1 MYCILDQSLVF
12 RAPCNNRGL
21 CLETY
26 CLCNQGYSNQSDW
39 IDGSCIKDVEGIKI
53 ANIILTSLAF
63 LAFCATL
70 FKAFMLFRQKRYT
83 TAKISVLMS
92 LPPLIIGTY
101 CLITLITNEKNLKD
115 SVVLTVLMILLNLV
129 WQIGAIVINRWLI
142 LSTASATSFNNPEAA
157 KQAKYVVWSLT
168 TASAI
173 VFVALAVLHI
183 LLLIYKFDIIHRIYT
198 TIMSFYVLSHIA
210 PYLFSRKMEM
220 HIQEHIRMSNQV
232 GSEDRVEKRLNRLSN
247 NMANIRSSFSGTIMY
262 LHNIIFVLFTDF
274 SPYYLQINFILGI
287 ISAVGCYRLFP
298 NKEDTSNNSSTL
310 SDSGR
315 TTMVIKTSTSD
326 SNF

>member
-1 MYCILDQSLVF
+1 MYCILEQSLAF

-21 CLETY
+21 CVETY

-39 IDGSCIKDVEGIKI
+39 IDGSCIKDVEGVKI
-53 ANIILTSLAF
+53 TNIILTSLAF
-63 LAFCATL
+63 LAFCAAV

-83 TAKISVLMS
+83 TARISVLMS
-92 LPPLIIGTY
+92 LPALIIGIY
-101 CLITLITNEKNLKD
+101 CLITLTTNEKNLKD
-115 SVVLTVLMILLNLV
+115 SIVLTVLMILLNLV

-142 LSTASATSFNNPEAA
+142 LSTASATSFNNPKAA
-157 KQAKYVVWSLT
+157 KQANQIVWFLTGLSLAT
-168 TASAI
+168 FAI
-173 VFVALAVLHI
+173 LAVLHI

-198 TIMSFYVLSHIA
+198 TVMSVYVLSHFF
-210 PYLFSRKMEM
+210 PYWFSSKMER
-220 HIQEHIRMSNQV
+220 HIEEHIKMSNQV
-232 GSEDRVEKRLNRLSN
+232 GSENRIEKRLNRLSS
-247 NMANIRSSFSGTIMY
+247 NMANIRGSFTGTVMY

-274 SPYYLQINFILGI
+274 SPYYIQINFILGI

-315 TTMVIKTSTSD
+315 TMVIKTSTSD
-326 SNF
+326 SGV